1 MLGQI
6 LLTLVLPLTL
16 LIFGAFRGISI
27 MVLAPLCAALGAML
41 ATEPILASL
50 TERFMPALGGFVIA
64 FFPLFV
70 LGAVFGRLMEVTGAA
85 RALAQAIISR
95 LGTGQAILAVVL
107 SCAVLTFGGVSLF
120 VVAFAVFP
128 LAAALF
134 AAAKL
139 PPQLIPAAIALGA
152 FTFTMTAL
160 PGTPAIQNAIP
171 MPYFGTT
178 LYAAPGMGLLASGI
192 MAAGGL
198 AYLHWAAAR
207 MSAIPLS
214 ADRQPRVPQATQ
226 VSVLF
231 AVLPILAVLVLNYL
245 FSVWLI
251 PLWETDYLAKP
262 AWGGIA
268 LDEVSGLWALILA
281 LSSAILLLLLLAGR
295 RLAKPGATVEEG
307 AEAALVPLFNTASLV
322 GFGAVIAALPAFAS
336 LRDMIEAI
344 PGGPVVGLA
353 LSATILAGITGSASG
368 GMTIALDTLGE
379 SYLEAGRAEG
389 VDPGILHR
397 VTALATGGLDAL
409 PHNGAVVTLLNIA
422 GLTHRQAYG
431 PIFVVAVA
439 IPLVALAA
447 ILFVQVML

>member
-1 MLGQI
+1 MLAQV
-6 LLTLVLPLTL
+6 LLTLVLPLMV
-16 LIFGAFRGISI
+16 LIAGAFRGMSV
-27 MVLAPLCAALGAML
+27 MVLAPLCAALGAIL

-85 RALAQAIISR
+85 QALARAIISR

-107 SCAVLTFGGVSLF
+107 SCAILTFGGVSLF

-128 LAAALF
+128 LAVALF

-171 MPYFGTT
+171 MPYFGTS
-178 LYAAPGMGLLASGI
+178 LYAAPGMGLLAAGI

-207 MSAIPLS
+207 MAAIPLP
-214 ADRQPRVPQATQ
+214 ADRQPRASQATQ
-226 VSVLF
+226 VPVLF
-231 AVLPILAVLVLNYL
+231 AVVPILSVLVLNYL
-245 FSVWLI
+245 FSIWLI
-251 PLWETDYLAKP
+251 PLWETDYLDTP
-262 AWGGIA
+262 AWGEVA

-281 LSSAILLLLLLAGR
+281 LSSAILLLLLVAGR
-295 RLAKPGATVEEG
+295 HLFKPGAAVAEG

-322 GFGAVIAALPAFAS
+322 GFGAVIAALPAFAG
-336 LRDMIEAI
+336 LREM
-344 PGGPVVGLA
+344 VGQVAWGYDFRNPKA
-353 LSATILAGITGSASG
+353 LRH
-368 GMTIALDTLGE
+368 D
-379 SYLEAGRAEG
+379 
-389 VDPGILHR
+389 
-397 VTALATGGLDAL
+397 
-409 PHNGAVVTLLNIA
+409 
-422 GLTHRQAYG
+422 
-431 PIFVVAVA
+431 
-439 IPLVALAA
+439 LVALR
-447 ILFVQVML
+447 QV